1 MKTFQRTYEVAEN
14 VFLPITK
21 YQKVVVKETKEK
33 FLLPVIETETNYK
46 WQYDCL
52 IDRLEHPEKYQN
64 TENVQES
71 IEHLKHWLSTHK
83 ERG

>member
-1 MKTFQRTYEVAEN
+1 MKVSEKI
-14 VFLPITK
+14 FLPITK

-52 IDRLEHPEKYQN
+52 IDRLEHPEKYQD

-71 IEHLKHWLSTHK
+71 IEYLENWLSEQK
-83 ERG
+83 RN